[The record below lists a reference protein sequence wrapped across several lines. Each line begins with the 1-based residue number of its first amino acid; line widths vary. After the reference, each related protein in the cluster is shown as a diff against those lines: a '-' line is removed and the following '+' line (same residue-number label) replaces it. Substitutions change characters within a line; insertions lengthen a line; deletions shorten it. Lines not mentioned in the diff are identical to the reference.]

1 MTREEIDRLWQQA
14 LTAATRGGELYAR
27 YHFADMLTTVVA
39 TDAAKAEREACKR
52 LAQEHA
58 AEYRVGGR
66 LYAPLGENYALCA
79 AAACGHIVHLIEE
92 RGKHANQ

>member
-39 TDAAKAEREACKR
+39 TDAAKAEREAICSIVYG
-52 LAQEHA
+52 LCISDNNAQE
-58 AEYRVGGR
+58 
-66 LYAPLGENYALCA
+66 
-79 AAACGHIVHLIEE
+79 IVNAIRA
-92 RGKHANQ
+92 RGSK